1 MFTMN
6 AHENQRHR
14 LVSITVSLEKHTAL
28 FMALFTLFVLVTT
41 ESRVLHNIVV
51 HQVKN

>member
-14 LVSITVSLEKHTAL
+14 FVSITVSLEKHTAL
-28 FMALFTLFVLVTT
+28 FMALFTFLVLVTT
-41 ESRVLHNIVV
+41 ESGVLYNIVV
-51 HQVKN
+51 HEVKN